1 MKENK
6 RPRPNRHLAGEG
18 RTGGAQAGSG
28 QPNESLPKAVTTEL
42 PEAFVAQM
50 RAQLGDDYAA
60 FEAALKQETP
70 VSIRV
75 NPRKNGFDTTG
86 LQPVPWCPEGFY
98 LPERPSF
105 TLDPHFQAGAYYVQ
119 EASSMLLNE
128 ALKQSANLTRPLRVL
143 DLCAAPGGKSTLL
156 ASALH
161 PDSLLIC
168 NEVIRSRVSVLRENI
183 DKWGFANVVVSNH
196 DPEDMLSLSGFFDV
210 IVVDAPCSG
219 EGLFRKD
226 PDAMNEWSE
235 DSVQLCSA
243 RQKRILAAAAP
254 LLDVGGTLIYSTC
267 TYNDDENLD
276 NVRYL
281 TENGFRNHPLALPSD
296 WNIVEKDIDGSVG
309 YQCYPHRVRGE
320 GFFVSVFKKTAFTV
334 PPKLDAR
341 TFRSIRALR
350 TREAASAATWLQN
363 PADFSL
369 WEKPNGDVM
378 ALPVALEKQFL
389 GLDVALKNKG
399 FGLEIGQ
406 FKGTDFIP
414 SHALALSTAINQHLP
429 AVSLSKENALRYF
442 KKENLILDEPATGWL
457 LARYNG
463 LNIGWM
469 KGVGNRVNN
478 YLPKDWRIRMD
489 ISEK

>member
-1 MKENK
+1 MNK
-6 RPRPNRHLAGEG
+6 PNLQSA
-18 RTGGAQAGSG
+18 
-28 QPNESLPKAVTTEL
+28 EL
-42 PEAFVAQM
+42 PSAFTAQM
-50 RAQLGDDYAA
+50 QAQLGTDFSA
-60 FEAALKQETP
+60 FETELTQEAP

-75 NPRKNGFDTTG
+75 NPSKPALDTTG
-86 LQPVPWCPEGFY
+86 LERVPWCAEGFY

-105 TLDPHFQAGAYYVQ
+105 TLDPLFQAGAYYVQ

-128 ALKQSANLTRPLRVL
+128 ALKQTANLSRPLRQHPLRVL

-168 NEVIRSRVSVLRENI
+168 NEVIRSRVSVLRENVE
-183 DKWGFANVVVSNH
+183 KWGYPNVVVSNH
-196 DPEDMLSLSGFFDV
+196 DPEDMDKLAGFFDV
-210 IVVDAPCSG
+210 VVVDAPCSG

-226 PDAMNEWSE
+226 PDAIQEWSE
-235 DSVQLCSA
+235 VNVALCSA

-254 LLDVGGTLIYSTC
+254 LLDEGGLLIYSTC
-267 TYNDDENLD
+267 TYNDVENLE

-281 TENGFRNHPLALPSD
+281 TENGFRNRPLNLPAE
-296 WNIVEKDIDGSVG
+296 WNIVEKQTGNAVG

-320 GFFVSVFKKTAFTV
+320 GFFISVFQKTAFTATV
-334 PPKLDAR
+334 KLDAR

-350 TREAASAATWLQN
+350 PRETASAAKWLQN
-363 PADFSL
+363 PSDFSF

-378 ALPVALEKQFL
+378 ALPKALEKSFL
-389 GLDVALKNKG
+389 FLDVALRNKG

-414 SHALALSTAINQHLP
+414 SHALALSTIINRNLP
-429 AVSLSKENALRYF
+429 VVALSRENAIRYF
-442 KKENLILDEPATGWL
+442 KKENLVLDEAVKGWL
-457 LARYNG
+457 LAQYNG
-463 LNIGWM
+463 LNLGWV

-489 ISEK
+489 IKEYA